1 MKSGKARSALADWA
15 RRLLEKK
22 SFALV
27 SVALANKMARIAWAI
42 MARGQSYD
50 PAHLSKAA

>member
-1 MKSGKARSALADWA
+1 MKLGKTKSALAEWA

-42 MARGQSYD
+42 MAKGRSYD
-50 PAHLSKAA
+50 PAHMSKVA